1 MTMELEE
8 LKNRWKNL
16 DNHIKEQDKKIKQ
29 LTDQII
35 AGKVKSPLQTLRIH
49 CIISAIIVPFLLPFF
64 FWAYNFVGLTCA
76 DWQKS
81 LLYALTLLFVGF
93 SFARELYFIYDL
105 SKIDICKDTVIE
117 SLRHTIKF
125 RRHYKWGVFIDLII
139 GIAFII
145 VAFSALN
152 KEFMYGGIVGG
163 IFGGFLGAKLY
174 RFYNRTI
181 NALESALLEWDNE
194 K

>member
-49 CIISAIIVPFLLPFF
+49 CIIAAIIVPFLLPFF
-64 FWAYNFVGLTCA
+64 FWAYNFDGLTCA

-93 SFARELYFIYDL
+93 TFARELYFIYDL
-105 SKIDICKDTVIE
+105 SKINICKDTAIE
-117 SLRHTIKF
+117 SLRRTIKF
-125 RRHYKWGVFIDLII
+125 RHHYKWGVLIGLII
-139 GIAFII
+139 GITLII
-145 VAFSALN
+145 VVFSSLN
-152 KEFMYGGIVGG
+152 KEFMYGGIIGI
-163 IFGGFLGAKLY
+163 IFGGFFGAKLY
-174 RFYNRTI
+174 CFYNRTI
-181 NALESALLEWDNE
+181 NSLESALLEWDIE